1 MDPII
6 QILKDSVNRAV
17 RNSSTET
24 PFESFLKVCST
35 YTDEPVHSLAEL
47 REKRTTKAK
56 GDIFENFCVLYLKYI
71 LEFDQ
76 VWLLK
81 DIPVEVREMLSL
93 GTKDYGIDIVVK
105 KNNKYSAVQCKFKTP
120 RKDGTVPGADFIRY
134 NKVNWS
140 EISTF
145 YALTGRSGP
154 WYKCIV
160 MTTARSVAK
169 PPGVSKNSDE
179 GTSKDWR
186 ICIGTF
192 QKMTTLDFIKMYS
205 KGEIVIEKESKSLQ
219 NSLFNSLDKEFCKP
233 LYTTEEVRLKR
244 LEYFSNKDTNNGGSS

>member
-6 QILKDSVNRAV
+6 QILRDSVNRAV

-24 PFESFLKVCST
+24 PFESFLKVCAT

-93 GTKDYGIDIVVK
+93 GTKDFGIDLVVK

-120 RKDGTVPGADFIRY
+120 RKDGTVAGADFIRY

-154 WYKCIV
+154 WYKYIV
-160 MTTARSVAK
+160 MTTAKSVAK
-169 PPGVSKNSDE
+169 PPGISKDVDE
-179 GTSKDWR
+179 GISKDWR

-192 QKMTTLDFIKMYS
+192 QKLTTLDFIKMYS
-205 KGEIVIEKESKSLQ
+205 KGEVVIKKETKESDKV
-219 NSLFNSLDKEFCKP
+219 LDKTLKP
-233 LYTTEEVRLKR
+233 LCTVEEVRLKR
-244 LEYFSNKDTNNGGSS
+244 LEYLNNKTANNGGSS

>member
-6 QILKDSVNRAV
+6 QILKDSVNRSV
-17 RNSSTET
+17 RNSSSET
-24 PFESFLKVCST
+24 PFESFLKVCAT

-47 REKRTTKAK
+47 KEKRTTKAK

-71 LEFDQ
+71 LDFDQ

-93 GTKDYGIDIVVK
+93 GSKDYGIDLVIK

-120 RKDGTVPGADFIRY
+120 RNDGKVPGAEFIRY

-140 EISTF
+140 EVSTF

-154 WYKCIV
+154 WHKYIV
-160 MTTARSVAK
+160 MTTAKSVAK
-169 PPGVSKNSDE
+169 PPGVSRDE
-179 GTSKDWR
+179 ENNTKDWR

-192 QKMTTLDFIKMYS
+192 QKLTTLDFIKMYS
-205 KGEIVIEKESKSLQ
+205 KGEIIIEKESKSSDKILPKEIK
-219 NSLFNSLDKEFCKP
+219 SLH
-233 LYTTEEVRLKR
+233 TTEDIRLKR
-244 LEYFSNKDTNNGGSS
+244 LAYFDEKSK

>member
-1 MDPII
+1 MDSII

-17 RNSSTET
+17 KNSSTET
-24 PFESFLKVCST
+24 PFESFLKVCAT

-81 DIPVEVREMLSL
+81 DVPTEVRELLSL
-93 GTKDYGIDIVVK
+93 GTKDFGIDLVVK

-154 WYKCIV
+154 WYKYIV
-160 MTTARSVAK
+160 MTTAKSVAK
-169 PPGVSKNSDE
+169 PPGIAKSSESDE
-179 GTSKDWR
+179 SKKDWR

-192 QKMTTLDFIKMYS
+192 QKLTTLDFIKMYS
-205 KGEIVIEKESKSLQ
+205 KGEIIIEKESLKSSISETKSLH
-219 NSLFNSLDKEFCKP
+219 
-233 LYTTEEVRLKR
+233 TAEEIRLKR
-244 LEYFSNKDTNNGGSS
+244 LEYFNKNNGGSS

>member
-1 MDPII
+1 MENIVK
-6 QILKDSVNRAV
+6 ILKESINRYTK
-17 RNSSTET
+17 NSSSESL
-24 PFESFLKVCST
+24 FDSFLKVFGT

-56 GDIFENFCVLYLKYI
+56 GDIFENFCVLYLKNI

-81 DIPVEVREMLSL
+81 DVPIEVRELLSL
-93 GTKDYGIDIVVK
+93 GTKDFGIDLVVK

-120 RKDGTVPGADFIRY
+120 RKDGTVPGAEFIRY

-145 YALTGRSGP
+145 YALTSRSGP
-154 WYKCIV
+154 WHKCIV
-160 MTTARSVAK
+160 MTTAKSVAK
-169 PPGVSKNSDE
+169 PPGISKDE
-179 GTSKDWR
+179 DRNIKDWR

-192 QKMTTLDFIKMYS
+192 QKLTTLDFIKMYS
-205 KGEIVIEKESKSLQ
+205 KGEIVIEKDSLKSSIPESKTSY
-219 NSLFNSLDKEFCKP
+219 EV
-233 LYTTEEVRLKR
+233 EEIRLKR
-244 LEYFSNKDTNNGGSS
+244 LQYFDKISNNGGSS

>member
-24 PFESFLKVCST
+24 PFESFLKVCAT
-35 YTDEPVHSLAEL
+35 YTDEPVHSLTEL

-81 DIPVEVREMLSL
+81 DIPTEIREMLSL
-93 GTKDYGIDIVVK
+93 GTKDFGIDLVVK

-120 RKDGTVPGADFIRY
+120 RKDGTVPGVDFIRY

-154 WYKCIV
+154 WHKCIV

-169 PPGVSKNSDE
+169 PPGVSKDKDDKDDKSF
-179 GTSKDWR
+179 KDWR

-192 QKMTTLDFIKMYS
+192 QKLTTLDFIKMYS
-205 KGEIVIEKESKSLQ
+205 KGEIVIEKELKVSDKSL
-219 NSLFNSLDKEFCKP
+219 KP
-233 LYTTEEVRLKR
+233 LYNIEEVRLKR
-244 LEYFSNKDTNNGGSS
+244 LEYFNNVKHS

>member
-6 QILKDSVNRAV
+6 KILKESINRYTKY
-17 RNSSTET
+17 SSSESL
-24 PFESFLKVCST
+24 FDSFLKTCAT

-47 REKRTTKAK
+47 REKRTTKVK

-81 DIPVEVREMLSL
+81 DVPLEVRELLTL
-93 GTKDYGIDIVVK
+93 GTKDFGIDLVVK

-120 RKDGTVPGADFIRY
+120 RKDGTVPGAEFIRY

-160 MTTARSVAK
+160 MTTAKSVAK
-169 PPGVSKNSDE
+169 PPGVSKDSGSDALDKVF
-179 GTSKDWR
+179 SKDWR

-192 QKMTTLDFIKMYS
+192 QKVSTLDFIKMYS
-205 KGEIVIEKESKSLQ
+205 KGDIVIEKESKTLPKELPKSLHT
-219 NSLFNSLDKEFCKP
+219 P
-233 LYTTEEVRLKR
+233 EEIRLKR
-244 LEYFSNKDTNNGGSS
+244 LAYFNEKSK